1 MPAGPSID
9 SSKNQKKEN
18 VLLALSKA
26 PVQATVALIRKNRS
40 NKGKRG
46 FGIVLFYSESFFVE
60 FRASKC
66 KITLKE

>member
-1 MPAGPSID
+1 M
-9 SSKNQKKEN
+9 
-18 VLLALSKA
+18 LLALSKA